1 MYIDIGIYSK
11 IYYTIL
17 YINTHPEERILDP
30 FLNPFAPGAGS
41 RPPELA
47 GRDDVLLKAKISCRR
62 AVTGKHARSLMLLG
76 LRGTGKTVLLNEI
89 KRIGEQER
97 LLTSKIEAPENTSL
111 ARLLVPEMRKVMRSL
126 SVVETAQDLADRGLR
141 GLRGFASIF
150 KLEVAGF
157 ELGVDPEPGLA
168 DSGDLEFDLPDLFE
182 AIGQAAKAA
191 DKGWLLLID
200 EVQYLSGKD
209 LSALIVSM
217 HRMSQSG
224 LPVVFVGAG
233 LPQVARL
240 AGDAKSYAER
250 LFSYPAIG
258 ALDTASATR
267 AIQRPVEEEKATISQ
282 AALSEIVAR
291 TQGYPFFLQE
301 WASKAWDHAEGPE
314 INLTEVQETHS
325 ETIASLDDGFFK
337 VRIDR
342 LTKAEIQF
350 VNTMAQLGDG
360 PYPMGDVASAL
371 DRKISSLGPAR
382 ASIIKKGMIY
392 STDYGYLDFT
402 VPLFGDF
409 LRRQSALV

>member
-1 MYIDIGIYSK
+1 M
-11 IYYTIL
+11 
-17 YINTHPEERILDP
+17 DP
-30 FLNPFAPGAGS
+30 YQNPFAPGAGS

-47 GRDDVLLKAKISCRR
+47 GRDAVLTQARISCRR
-62 AVTGKHARSLMLLG
+62 SLGGRHARSSMLLG

-89 KRIGEQER
+89 QKIGREEG
-97 LLTSKIEAPENTSL
+97 LITSKIEAPEETDL

-126 SVVETAQDLADRGLR
+126 SVSEAAKDLANRGLR

-150 KLEVAGF
+150 KVEVAGF
-157 ELGVDPEPGLA
+157 EIGVEPEPGLA

-191 DKGWLLLID
+191 EKGWLILID
-200 EVQYLSGKD
+200 EVQYLSAED

-250 LFSYPAIG
+250 LFAYPAIG
-258 ALDTASATR
+258 ALDKDSAKQ
-267 AIQRPVEEEKATISQ
+267 AIKKPIEEEDAAISTD
-282 AALSEIVAR
+282 ALREVVNR

-301 WASKAWDHAEGPE
+301 WASKAWDHAEGPKIILSE
-314 INLTEVQETHS
+314 IQETYL
-325 ETIASLDDGFFK
+325 ETIASLDEGFFK

-342 LTKAEIQF
+342 LTKAEVQF
-350 VNTMAQLGDG
+350 VNSMSELGDG
-360 PYPMGDVASAL
+360 PYPMADIATAMG
-371 DRKISSLGPAR
+371 RKISSLGPAR

-392 STDYGYLDFT
+392 STDHGFLDFT
-402 VPLFGDF
+402 VPLFAEF
-409 LRRQSALV
+409 LRRQRSVG